1 MSYLTLADLNRT
13 RTHSAKIMV
22 QDQQLTT
29 GDF

>member
-1 MSYLTLADLNRT
+1 MSYLTHIILSRA
-13 RTHSAKIMV
+13 HSAKIMV